1 MKIKALTMVC
11 KEIEMD
17 VDEKFRQLDGWHD
30 ISYEAEEDLREELES
45 LIFENDPD
53 CEKISCVWTDDTDET
68 LLEN

>member
-1 MKIKALTMVC
+1 MKIKASIMIC

-30 ISYEAEEDLREELES
+30 IPYEVEENLRTELET
-45 LIFENDPD
+45 LILESDPNYNNV
-53 CEKISCVWTDDTDET
+53 SYVWTDDTDET